1 MSGSRSADRVG
12 QMFFNV
18 IQIPCF
24 FWKPKDEC
32 SLRSWWGGCLE
43 YQQVL
48 RAEWRYARAY

>member
-24 FWKPKDEC
+24 YWKEADSCVE
-32 SLRSWWGGCLE
+32 RSWWGGCLAYE
-43 YQQVL
+43 KVKK
-48 RAEWRYARAY
+48 AEWRYAKAY